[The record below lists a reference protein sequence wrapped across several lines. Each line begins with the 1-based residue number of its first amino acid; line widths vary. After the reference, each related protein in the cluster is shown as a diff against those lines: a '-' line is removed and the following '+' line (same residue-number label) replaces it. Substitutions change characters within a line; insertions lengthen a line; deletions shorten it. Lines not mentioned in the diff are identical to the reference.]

1 MRTSISLFTFVILI
15 FNSSISQNV
24 ELVEDINPGDVDGF
38 NPFNYTAISVGENLL
53 FPVVTSE
60 LGEELGAVTN
70 GEFKILKDINVGSEG
85 SSPQRFTRF
94 EGKVYF
100 YAQDAENGWT
110 IWETDGTS
118 ANTISLIDPDENAV
132 GAPGDMVV
140 SRKGYLYYTFD
151 GTLFRFDGSTNET
164 IYSGINFRIVSEQQ
178 APNYSRYKEEI
189 AFIKETNLGIELY
202 LTIEDT
208 VEMVALIDDV
218 SSFADFYGVGEVTA
232 GITFSID
239 DNFTDDVSGTYLYDE
254 ERDTVRLLSIDEE
267 PVLARRTINIDDE
280 ADLVWVGGKGYYLI
294 NGISGEEELLYES
307 SNNSATQGEGLE
319 FTTFGDV
326 FLFSSSD
333 GLFGDENLILSD
345 GTGMGSTALFDLTSQ
360 YTNLISHNEHAFIAT
375 GTSNGFQPSIHYI
388 DMMTGEFEVLNSFDE
403 SSSMINSVTLLGVQ
417 NNILYFTSNLDP
429 EIGRELYSLP
439 LDFDVTTNTFDQK
452 ATLSY
457 QVNIFQREFE
467 ILSSSTSVASVYI
480 YDLSGR
486 LTKTID
492 TVTNVRES
500 LHELKGFYLLVVEVE
515 GEISSYK
522 YIAN

>member
-1 MRTSISLFTFVILI
+1 MRTLITVITFLILI
-15 FNSSISQNV
+15 FNRSIAQNV

-38 NPFNYTAISVGENLL
+38 NPFNYNGISVGETLL

-60 LGEELGAVTN
+60 IGEELGAVID
-70 GEFKILKDINVGSEG
+70 GEFVILKDINVGSEG

-94 EGKVYF
+94 GDRVYF
-100 YAQDAENGWT
+100 YAQDAMNGWT

-118 ANTISLIDPDENAV
+118 DNTISVIDPDENAV
-132 GAPGDMVV
+132 GAPGDMIV
-140 SRKGYLYYTFD
+140 SRKGYLYYTYD
-151 GTLFRFDGSTNET
+151 GTLFRFDGSTNESV
-164 IYSGINFRIVSEQQ
+164 YSGINFRVVSEQQ
-178 APNYSRYKEEI
+178 APNYSRYKEEV

-239 DNFTDDVSGTYLYDE
+239 DNFTDDVSGTYLYDQEKDTLGLLTINE
-254 ERDTVRLLSIDEE
+254 EA
-267 PVLARRTINIDDE
+267 VLARRTINIDDE
-280 ADLVWVGGKGYYLI
+280 TDLVWVGGKGYYLI

-307 SNNSATQGEGLE
+307 SNNSATQGEGLQ
-319 FTTFGDV
+319 FTSFGEL

-333 GLFGDENLILSD
+333 GFFGDDNLILSD
-345 GTGMGSTALFDLTSQ
+345 GTEMGSMSLFDLTSH

-388 DMMTGEFEVLNSFDE
+388 DMLSGEFEVLHSFDE
-403 SSSMINSVTLLGVQ
+403 SSSMTNSVTLLGVQ
-417 NNILYFTSNLDP
+417 DNILYFTSNLDA

-452 ATLSY
+452 AALNY
-457 QVNIFQREFE
+457 QVNIFEREFE
-467 ILSSSTSVASVYI
+467 ILSSSTSAAIVYI

-492 TVTNVRES
+492 TMTNVRES
-500 LHELKGFYLLVVEVE
+500 LHELKGFNLLVVEVE

-522 YIAN
+522 YIGH